1 MKIGV
6 AACMVNF
13 SSIVIAVLVTVG
25 GTLVDVFVGTKTV
38 AVGGNTVDV
47 AVGAT
52 VVAKVGTPVLVG
64 ATVGSTVTS
73 VGMGVAVFATI
84 AVGVGVCTGVMN
96 PSPNIMV
103 KVAIVNSTRDQ
114 KMFLSILTSVN

>member
-13 SSIVIAVLVTVG
+13 SSIVIAVLVAVG
-25 GTLVDVFVGTKTV
+25 GTLVDVIVGTTTV
-38 AVGGNTVDV
+38 AVGGNEVNV

-52 VVAKVGTPVLVG
+52 VVAKVGILVLVG
-64 ATVGSTVTS
+64 ATVGSIVTS
-73 VGMGVAVFATI
+73 GVAVFATI
-84 AVGVGVCTGVMN
+84 AVGVGVCTGVIN

-114 KMFLSILTSVN
+114 KIFLSILTSIN